1 MRVGRAHRRRG
12 TTAGPA
18 TLVVGLVAA
27 VTVACG
33 HAPTTVPDLA
43 AAPADLLLDPS
54 TLPVGFTATELSV
67 PQLVDANSTQLQ
79 ASDATEITPP
89 QCRPTA
95 DAKLNPTL
103 TEANSAVLAA
113 QASFGGLVELVTTQM
128 RDIGAD
134 VAAMT
139 GACARTQTMITTGNL
154 AGTSIVTEHSE
165 MATPELGK
173 DAEKV
178 EQMLLVKSATTTT
191 LADRS
196 VRTRID
202 YVGYAIVARPGGAAP
217 VSVSL
222 TVSGDPTDAVA
233 PPAAPPAAQPPL
245 AEQDFVTLF
254 GSALSVAAAGRK
266 S

>member
-1 MRVGRAHRRRG
+1 M
-12 TTAGPA
+12 AGPA
-18 TLVVGLVAA
+18 AVVLGLVAT

-43 AAPADLLLDPS
+43 AVPADLLLDPS

-67 PQLVDANSTQLQ
+67 SQLVDANSTQLK
-79 ASDATEITPP
+79 AADATEVTPQ

-113 QASFGGLVELVTTQM
+113 QASFGGLVELVTTEM

-134 VAAMT
+134 VAAMI
-139 GACARTQTMITTGNL
+139 GSCARTQTMITTGNL
-154 AGTSIVTEHSE
+154 AGTGIVTVHSE
-165 MATPELGK
+165 MAAPELGK

-233 PPAAPPAAQPPL
+233 PPAPVPTAHAPI

-254 GSALSVAAAGRK
+254 GSALSVAAEGRK
-266 S
+266 A